1 MADGTLPQ
9 GRFGSLFEGTP
20 AYDAALR
27 RKQFT
32 FGFLD
37 DVGALLEPTEAQ
49 TEQARTSYEEVAE
62 WLADGPT
69 LEGALIYAHGS
80 TALGTLNRPMGRN
93 EFDVDFM
100 CRARS
105 YGPDL
110 PPAVLKQLVG
120 DRLKARPDYASILID
135 KPRCWRLDFAG
146 RFHLDITPSILNPEC
161 AQGGELV
168 PDRALRRYKASN
180 PIGYRKLFDRRALLT
195 PSARLVKAMD
205 HMARAE
211 VKPYPMPARRK
222 GVLRRTVQFL
232 KAHRDFMFIVEPELG
247 PLSIIITTLAMR
259 AYEICVQRFEYDN
272 EIDLLCDTLRM
283 MPVFIERRIVEGVAL
298 HWVDNET
305 TQDENFAEKWNK
317 DPQLELAFRHWHARA
332 LADFE
337 AIAQAEGLDQLQKS
351 LGAAIGEGA
360 VKKAAGAQ
368 VERVNVARRD
378 SRLGVIAGAGLAVDA
393 VGATAVRAN
402 TFFGRPDAA

>member
-20 AYDAALR
+20 VYEAARR
-27 RKQFT
+27 RKQYT

-37 DVGALLEPTEAQ
+37 DVGAQLEPTEAQ
-49 TEQARTSYEEVAE
+49 TAQAKTSYEEVAA
-62 WLADGPT
+62 WLADCPT
-69 LEGALIYAHGS
+69 LDGALIYAHGS
-80 TALGTLNRPMGRN
+80 AALGTLNRPVGRN

-100 CRARS
+100 CRAAG

-110 PPAVLKQLVG
+110 EPAVLKCLIG
-120 DRLKARPDYASILID
+120 DRLKAHPDYAKILFD

-146 RFHLDITPSILNPEC
+146 RFHLDITPSILNPDC

-168 PDRALRRYKASN
+168 PDRALRRYKESN
-180 PIGYRKLFDRRALLT
+180 PIGYRKLFERRALLM
-195 PSARLVKAMD
+195 PSTRLAKAMD
-205 HMARAE
+205 HAARAE

-232 KAHRDFMFIVEPELG
+232 KAHRDFMFIAEPELG

-259 AYEICVQRFEYDN
+259 AYEICVLRFEYDN

-283 MPVFIERRIVEGVAL
+283 MPVFIERRVVEGAAL
-298 HWVDNET
+298 YWVDNET
-305 TQDENFAEKWNK
+305 THGENFAEKWNK
-317 DPQLELAFRHWHARA
+317 DPRLEPAFRHWHARA

-337 AIAQAEGLDQLQKS
+337 ALAQAEGLDQLQKS
-351 LGAAIGEGA
+351 LGVAIGDGA

-368 VERVNVARRD
+368 VERINVARRD
-378 SRLGVIAGAGLAVDA
+378 GRLGVVAGSGLAVDA
-393 VGATAVRAN
+393 VGATQVRGN
-402 TFFGRPDAA
+402 TFFGRPDAP